1 MLDQLNPIIQPESVS
16 MRPEL
21 LPGWIVVIVLLLA
34 ALTLVVLWRM
44 RTHRK
49 NRYRRDG
56 LAELEQVVRDS
67 SGNAPGD
74 AERIRTISRLL
85 KRVALVAYPRKD
97 VASLTGPEWS
107 SFLDKSAGR
116 KGFSESSMSL
126 MRAASYQAGG
136 SVEEATQSEGLD
148 RLIKDARNWIGNH
161 HV

>member
-1 MLDQLNPIIQPESVS
+1 MLDQLNPIIQPESVT
-16 MRPEL
+16 MWPEL
-21 LPGWIVVIVLLLA
+21 LPGWIVVIGLLLA
-34 ALTLVVLWRM
+34 GLALFGFRAVRM
-44 RTHRK
+44 YRD

-56 LAELEQVVRDS
+56 LTELEQVTKNSAGDT
-67 SGNAPGD
+67 SGD
-74 AERIRTISRLL
+74 VERIRTISRLL
-85 KRVALVAYPRKD
+85 KRIALVAYPRKD

-116 KGFSESSMSL
+116 NGFSESSMSL